1 PMSKPEQGPPGANG
15 RFARA
20 LFVFFASALLV
31 LSWSG
36 TSQAYPWM
44 IKHGFAKCASCHTD
58 PMGGETLT
66 GMGRVIS
73 DTTLSTRWD
82 GGKEPTNNA
91 KLFYAVEEPEWLR
104 LGGSARVMWTYYKFP
119 YQGTDGKWAWFP
131 MQLDTYG
138 QLRFGGFRIG
148 GSIGVT
154 HTPPGSNFAEPAQ
167 I

>member
-66 GMGRVIS
+66 GFGRVMS
-73 DTTLSTRWD
+73 DTALSTRWD
-82 GGKEPTNNA
+82 GGKDPRKAAE
-91 KLFYAVEEPEWLR
+91 LFFAVEEPRALS
-104 LGGSARVMWTYYKFP
+104 LGGSVRVMTALYKI
-119 YQGTDGKWAWFP
+119 QSGSKVTTFP
-131 MQLDTYG
+131 MQLDAYG
-138 QLRFGGFRIG
+138 
-148 GSIGVT
+148 
-154 HTPPGSNFAEPAQ
+154 E
-167 I
+167 